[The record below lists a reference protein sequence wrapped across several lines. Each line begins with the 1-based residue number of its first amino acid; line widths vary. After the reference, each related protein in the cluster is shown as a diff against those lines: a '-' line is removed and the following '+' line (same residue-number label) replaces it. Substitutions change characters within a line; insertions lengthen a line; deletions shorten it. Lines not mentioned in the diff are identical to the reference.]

1 MNKNLWRKLFLSLPL
16 CAGAIEVNPQLSLDY
31 SFTAVY
37 QHGDFLNNI
46 PDKGSGS
53 LSADIGLNFHPTSED
68 EFQLTFSLAGGNGLK
83 ETFAERGFLLA
94 PNADDLEDD
103 LKDIN
108 HSGRNY
114 LLEAWYKRS
123 FRLGNKSSIEFTA
136 GIIDA
141 TAYIDTNEY
150 ANDETT
156 QFMNDVFVNNPLANL
171 PSCDWGATVAG
182 SFNGWTLRGL
192 VMTSKTE
199 EGNRYNYYALQVENA
214 LQITK
219 GTVNYRLYYYRTTK
233 DFLNKYG
240 SFDYLE
246 GIGLS
251 ADWSHRKGIGV
262 FTRMGLNT
270 HPSTGD
276 FKNLLSGGIAL
287 EGKLWGKSG
296 HKLSLGL
303 AYLKGNGDVKEVTV
317 FESFYSLNL
326 NRYTTLTLDYQRD
339 RERFIGKTLEA
350 NVYGIRVN
358 VAF

>member
-1 MNKNLWRKLFLSLPL
+1 MKNNLWRKCFLLIPVWVSALE
-16 CAGAIEVNPQLSLDY
+16 INPKLSLDY
-31 SFTAVY
+31 NFSAVY
-37 QHGDFLNNI
+37 QHADFLHGI
-46 PDKGSGS
+46 PDKGCGS
-53 LSADIGLNFHPTSED
+53 LSTDIGINFHPTPKD

-83 ETFAERGFLLA
+83 ETFGEKGFSLA

-108 HSGRNY
+108 SSGRNY
-114 LLEAWYKRS
+114 LLEAWYRKN
-123 FRLGNKSSIEFTA
+123 FQIGPKSSLEFTV

-150 ANDETT
+150 ANDEVT

-171 PSCDWGATVAG
+171 PSYDWGATVAG
-182 SFNGWTLRGL
+182 TVNGWTLRGL
-192 VMTSKTE
+192 AITSKTE
-199 EGNRYNYYALQVENA
+199 EGNRYNYYALQVEST
-214 LQITK
+214 LQTAK
-219 GTVNYRLYYYRTTK
+219 GPVNYRVYYYRTTK
-233 DFLNKYG
+233 DFPNKYG

-251 ADWSHRKGIGV
+251 ADWSNQKGIGL

-276 FKNLLSGGIAL
+276 FKNLLSGGITL
-287 EGKLWGKSG
+287 EGTLWGKRG
-296 HKLSLGL
+296 HNLSLGI
-303 AYLKGNGDVKEVTV
+303 AYLKGNGDVTNVTV
-317 FESFYSLNL
+317 FEGFYSLSL

-339 RERFIGKTLEA
+339 RERFSDKTREA

-358 VAF
+358 VSF